1 MGGLPEAQLV
11 YEVDT
16 YHITSKRS
24 GTNDVLDNFL
34 DMREQTEFR
43 NQQKMIDIAVV
54 QLVCVVI

>member
-1 MGGLPEAQLV
+1 MYKV
-11 YEVDT
+11 NT

-24 GTNDVLDNFL
+24 GTNDILDNIF
-34 DMREQTEFR
+34 DMREQTEFG

>member
-1 MGGLPEAQLV
+1 M

-16 YHITSKRS
+16 FHITSKRS
-24 GTNDVLDNFL
+24 GTNHVLDNFL

-43 NQQKMIDIAVV
+43 NQQEMIDVAVV

>member
-1 MGGLPEAQLV
+1 M

-54 QLVCVVI
+54 QLVRVVI